1 MALISEHH
9 LNEYTM
15 LGVWKI
21 EEDLETLMSQVE
33 LGPED
38 EQKFNS
44 FRSNSR
50 KLEFLSV
57 RALLAELLAPEARIV
72 YYKNN
77 KPFIKDGSHFISISH
92 SNKLTA
98 IMLSSRERIGLDL
111 EYMSANITGI
121 ARKFINK
128 NEMITRDR
136 ELRKYHLYLHW
147 CAKEAIFKI
156 CDKEGIIMQKNIT
169 IYPFKVQQSG
179 DIRGEV
185 QSDLIN
191 EVFDLQYARYE
202 NYAIVWTKK
211 EYHDRESEKAKM
223 YRPVNGS

>member
-1 MALISEHH
+1 MACISEHH

-21 EEDLETLMSQVE
+21 EEDLNTLLSMVDLS
-33 LGPED
+33 PED
-38 EQKFNS
+38 KQKFRIFKS
-44 FRSNSR
+44 TSR

-57 RALLAELLAPEARIV
+57 RALLAELLGPEARIV
-72 YYKNN
+72 YNKNN

-128 NEMITRDR
+128 NEKITKDK

-147 CAKEAIFKI
+147 CSKEAIYKI
-156 CDKEGIIMQKNIT
+156 CDKEGINMQKNIT
-169 IYPFKVQQSG
+169 IYPFKVEQSG
-179 DIRGEV
+179 DIMGEV

-191 EVFDLQYARYE
+191 EIFDLQYARYE

-211 EYHDRESEKAKM
+211 EYHDKESEKAKM

>member
-9 LNEYTM
+9 LNEYTV

-21 EEDLETLMSQVE
+21 EEDLETLMSMVE
-33 LGPED
+33 LSPED
-38 EQKFNS
+38 NQKFDN

-57 RALLAELLAPEARIV
+57 RALLIELLGPQARIV
-72 YYKNN
+72 YNKNN

-98 IMLSSRERIGLDL
+98 IMLSARERIGLDL

-128 NEMITRDR
+128 KEKITRDR

-185 QSDLIN
+185 KSDLIN

>member
-1 MALISEHH
+1 MACISEHY

-21 EEDLETLMSQVE
+21 EEDLNTLLSLVK
-33 LGPED
+33 LNPED
-38 EQKFNS
+38 KKKFANFKS
-44 FRSNSR
+44 TSR

-57 RALLAELLAPEARIV
+57 RALLAELLGPGHTIV
-72 YYKNN
+72 YNKNN
-77 KPFIKDGSHFISISH
+77 KPFLKDGSHFISISH

-128 NEMITRDR
+128 NEKITNNRD
-136 ELRKYHLYLHW
+136 LRKYHLYLHW
-147 CAKEAIFKI
+147 CAKEALFKI
-156 CDKEGIIMQKNIT
+156 CDREGINMQENIT
-169 IYPFKVQQSG
+169 IYPFKVEHSG

-185 QSDLIN
+185 QSDLVN
-191 EVFDLQYARYE
+191 EIFDLQYTRYE

-211 EYHDRESEKAKM
+211 EYDDKESEKAKM

>member
-1 MALISEHH
+1 MACISEHH
-9 LNEYTM
+9 LNEYTI

-21 EEDLETLMSQVE
+21 EEDLKTLLSMVE
-33 LGPED
+33 FGPED
-38 EQKFNS
+38 RKKFS
-44 FRSNSR
+44 KFKSNSR

-57 RALLAELLAPEARIV
+57 RALLAELLGPEARIA
-72 YYKNN
+72 YNKNN

-111 EYMSANITGI
+111 EYMSANIMGI
-121 ARKFINK
+121 ARKFINR
-128 NEMITRDR
+128 NEKITSDR
-136 ELRKYHLYLHW
+136 ELRKYHLYVHW
-147 CAKEAIFKI
+147 CAKEAMYKI
-156 CDKEGIIMQKNIT
+156 CDKEGINMQKNIT
-169 IYPFKVQQSG
+169 LYPFKVEESG

-191 EVFDLQYARYE
+191 EIFDLQYTRYE

-211 EYHDRESEKAKM
+211 EYDDKESEKAKM

>member
-9 LNEYTM
+9 LNEYTV

-21 EEDLETLMSQVE
+21 EEDLEILMSMVE
-33 LGPED
+33 LSPED
-38 EQKFNS
+38 NQKFDN

-57 RALLAELLAPEARIV
+57 RALLIELLGPQARIV
-72 YYKNN
+72 YNKNN

-128 NEMITRDR
+128 NEKITRDR

-185 QSDLIN
+185 KSDLIN